1 MVNNSK
7 AYKIAKLAII
17 FATIFVAMMIDRVIG
32 IVFTLG
38 LALELSTAAVVLL
51 VTFSFCFVENDWS
64 TALISWLFF
73 GLASFIKEFI
83 PGFGSAVSLFPIYYR
98 PIITIIPR
106 LACGAIAFGV
116 YRLMLVLTA
125 KVKDVRKRQVI
136 SMIVAIFVGDV
147 ANTALFLTTLN
158 VVRLITGG
166 EYKAIVS
173 TLSLIWATNII
184 PEYLISMLI
193 APFVVIGVRRGLKL
207 GIDGNNL
214 KRAQEDC

>member
-1 MVNNSK
+1 MVNNTK

-51 VTFSFCFVENDWS
+51 VTFSFCFVENDWF
-64 TALISWLFF
+64 TALIAWLFF

-98 PIITIIPR
+98 PLITILPR
-106 LACGAIAFGV
+106 IACGAIAFGS
-116 YRLMLVLTA
+116 YRLMLLATA
-125 KVKDVRKRQVI
+125 KVTNARKRQII
-136 SMIVAIFVGDV
+136 SMVVAIFLGNV

-158 VVRLITGG
+158 VFRLLTG
-166 EYKAIVS
+166 EAYKSIVS
-173 TLSLIWATNII
+173 TLNFIWATNII
-184 PEYLISMLI
+184 PEYLISMII
-193 APFVVIGVRRGLKL
+193 APFVVLGVRRGLKL
-207 GIDGNNL
+207 GFDGNNW
-214 KRAQEDC
+214 KRARDEK